1 MNTSAGSPTVPSNFP
16 QYQALMTRID
26 PQIAAFQTRL
36 KSKLKSSP
44 PSRPAGEAS
53 VPADSVDIVSE
64 ARVSKAEQKP
74 RKSFGRHLLEK
85 SLMGGMALTTIA
97 GALTGIGVA
106 TNYDVLKEAVH
117 QETPVTLFKAEK
129 SAQAGGGSGSSQ
141 SVVDVTPD
149 GEIDLSK
156 VGVEM
161 GPGGI
166 TARAEA
172 ETAQALINQ
181 YRESDLVQTHM
192 TEQLSKA
199 EGEINTA
206 LKKSPLE
213 RLF

>member
-74 RKSFGRHLLEK
+74 RKSFGRYLLEK

-129 SAQAGGGSGSSQ
+129 SAQAGGGSGAPCVCAQ
-141 SVVDVTPD
+141 GVCVRRVCARSVCARSVC
-149 GEIDLSK
+149 GR
-156 VGVEM
+156 
-161 GPGGI
+161 GPMAAGAG
-166 TARAEA
+166 AEA
-172 ETAQALINQ
+172 V
-181 YRESDLVQTHM
+181 R
-192 TEQLSKA
+192 
-199 EGEINTA
+199 G
-206 LKKSPLE
+206 
-213 RLF
+213 